1 METYAASLDQR
12 ITFLREVT
20 TPDGMGGSES
30 TWTTIATVWAE
41 IRPMSG
47 REREQA
53 QRLNAQANY
62 VITIRNR
69 SDIDETDIAEYKGER
84 YNIRFARTEARS
96 RWLRIEAERGVAQ

>member
-1 METYAASLDQR
+1 METYACSLDQR
-12 ITFLREVT
+12 VKFLREVS
-20 TPDGMGGSES
+20 TPDGMGGS
-30 TWTTIATVWAE
+30 TTSWLEICTVWAE
-41 IRPMSG
+41 VRPMSG

-69 SDIDETDIAEYKGER
+69 PDINETHVAEWGSER
-84 YNIRFARTEARS
+84 FNIRFARTEARS